1 MPAVSPD
8 GKNLYL
14 VDAGRKTNTA
24 TYGKSIQHW
33 RIDVATGA
41 FKEDTCVDVR
51 QGGYDYYRHNDGSC
65 GIHIYCPRPGM
76 GTEGQCVDRT
86 NSQGTLLGQICDYP
100 QGTDTQ
106 VCDYRDSWLDGGADP
121 VVSPDGKNVY
131 VHRRKTN
138 NAAILCYDRNQDTGI
153 LSNVRQLPMDGGT
166 SSITKKISPDGK
178 NLYTQGGNNADAL
191 VAWVRLYFIVGKKNN
206 SADSGD

>member
-1 MPAVSPD
+1 
-8 GKNLYL
+8 
-14 VDAGRKTNTA
+14 
-24 TYGKSIQHW
+24 
-33 RIDVATGA
+33 
-41 FKEDTCVDVR
+41 
-51 QGGYDYYRHNDGSC
+51 
-65 GIHIYCPRPGM
+65 
-76 GTEGQCVDRT
+76 
-86 NSQGTLLGQICDYP
+86 
-100 QGTDTQ
+100 
-106 VCDYRDSWLDGGADP
+106 LDGAVDP

-131 VHRRKTN
+131 VHRRKTD